1 MAGHAGAEGEARVM
15 RHLTVAETAEAL
27 HLSVPT
33 VKRYIYEGRLL
44 STKLPGGQ
52 HRVPES
58 EVTRL
63 LSGETP
69 PIPAPAA
76 AEDPRIAVLERW
88 VEDLQAEVDRLTAAL
103 EVMAR
108 FVARHHTEEAETDP
122 TSGAA
127 GGPKQVM
134 ILGPGCRRCDALYD
148 TVRRVLR
155 TLPEGE
161 YEVTRVSDLDE
172 ITGFGPILTPALVLG
187 DTVIASGRVPSDA
200 ALRKLLLEPPS

>member
-1 MAGHAGAEGEARVM
+1 M
-15 RHLTVAETAEAL
+15 RHLTVVETAQAL

-33 VKRYIYEGRLL
+33 IKRYIYEGRLA

-58 EVTRL
+58 EVARL
-63 LSGETP
+63 LSGEAAP
-69 PIPAPAA
+69 PAA
-76 AEDPRIAVLERW
+76 PPPADDPRVAVLERW

-108 FVARHHTEEAETDP
+108 FVARHHSEEPEDGATDAKRDVAP
-122 TSGAA
+122 GAPA
-127 GGPKQVM
+127 GPRQVM
-134 ILGPGCRRCDALYD
+134 VLGPGCRRCDALYD

-161 YEVTRVSDLDE
+161 YEIERVSDLDE
-172 ITGFGPILTPALVLG
+172 ITGFGPVLTPALVV
-187 DTVIASGRVPSDA
+187 DDAIVASGRVPSEA
-200 ALRKLLLEPPS
+200 TLRKLLSEPPG